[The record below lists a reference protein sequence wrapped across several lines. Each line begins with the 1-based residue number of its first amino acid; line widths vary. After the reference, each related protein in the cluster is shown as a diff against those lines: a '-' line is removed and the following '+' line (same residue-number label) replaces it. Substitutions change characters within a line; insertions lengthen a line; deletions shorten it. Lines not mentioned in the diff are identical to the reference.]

1 MGAAGRRS
9 AALPR
14 LHQLRRL
21 RQLRAARGRVS
32 RACVGDAGG
41 DRRGGAL
48 IAAAIEIGRERIR
61 GARIDYAVLIV
72 TLALTL
78 FGVLAVY
85 SASFAFGA
93 LEFNDA
99 HYFVVRQA
107 SFALLGGVAM
117 CIALRFDYHRLR
129 MLSLLLL
136 LGVMALL
143 VLTLIPGFS
152 VEQNGARRWIN
163 LGPLPPLQ
171 PSELAKLALIIYI
184 ADWLSAKG
192 DEARS
197 FSLGVLPF
205 VFVVGPAAA
214 LVMLEPDMG
223 TTIVLLLTTGTQFFI
238 GGASLKHVAALV
250 ATGAIAGAVLIVSG
264 GYRADRWMAWVSP
277 DSDAAGNGF
286 HIIQLLIALGSG
298 GLTGVDWGQSRQKFF
313 YIPGAHTDG
322 ILAIIGEELGLLGTL
337 AVMLLI
343 GILVYRGLRIAA
355 GARDEFGHLLAVGI
369 VSWIGYQSILNVGG
383 ITRTIPMTG
392 IPLPLVSYGG
402 SALIAMMG
410 AIGLLLSIS
419 RFSQESDPSAGN
431 PRRRWS
437 RPTRARWN
445 GTRRTR

>member
-1 MGAAGRRS
+1 M
-9 AALPR
+9 
-14 LHQLRRL
+14 
-21 RQLRAARGRVS
+21 
-32 RACVGDAGG
+32 
-41 DRRGGAL
+41 
-48 IAAAIEIGRERIR
+48 
-61 GARIDYAVLIV
+61 

-93 LEFNDA
+93 LEFDDA

-117 CIALRFDYHRLR
+117 SIALRFDYRRLR

-136 LGVMALL
+136 LGVMVLL
-143 VLTLIPGFS
+143 VLTLFPGFG
-152 VEQNGARRWIN
+152 VEQNGAQRWIN
-163 LGPLPPLQ
+163 LGALPPLQ
-171 PSELAKLALIIYI
+171 PSELAKLALVIYI

-192 DEARS
+192 DEVHS

-223 TTIVLLLTTGTQFFI
+223 TTLVLLLTTGTQFFI
-238 GGASLKHVAALV
+238 GGASLKHVAALT
-250 ATGAIAGAVLIVSG
+250 ASGAIAGGLLIASG

-298 GLTGVDWGQSRQKFF
+298 GITGVDWGQSRQKFF

-322 ILAIIGEELGLLGTL
+322 IFAIIGEELGLMGTL
-337 AVMLLI
+337 AVLLLF
-343 GILVYRGLRIAA
+343 GILLYRGIRIASS
-355 GARDEFGHLLAVGI
+355 ARDEFGRLLAVGI
-369 VSWIGYQSILNVGG
+369 VSWIGYQALLNIGG

-392 IPLPLVSYGG
+392 IPLPFLSYGG
-402 SALIAMMG
+402 SALISTLG
-410 AIGLLLSIS
+410 AIGLLLSVS
-419 RFSQESDPSAGN
+419 RFSQEADPSAGTPRKRRPRSKN
-431 PRRRWS
+431 PRWS
-437 RPTRARWN
+437 
-445 GTRRTR
+445 GSRRTRGGRRA